1 MNNFV
6 RTIAINKILAMT
18 KRKKIVQGGTS
29 AGKTFGILPIL
40 INKALI
46 NPNIT
51 ITIVA
56 GTLAHLKKGALRDF
70 LKIMKATQRFQ
81 PKCWNKSELIYTF
94 NNGSVIEFMNA
105 DLDKATGSRRNVLYI
120 NEANKGVEFAVYTE
134 LESRTSGDIYI
145 DFNPANQFWPHTEVL
160 QEDDAE
166 LIILTYEDNKDCIT
180 GKYALPQTIIDN
192 LLRKLKR
199 AATSEFWKNWCNV
212 YIFGKIGKLEGAV
225 FQNWDVIDTIPKDA
239 ELIGYGMDLGYNPDP
254 TAIVAVYK
262 WRDPN
267 GAIKII
273 IDEIAY
279 KTKLKTEQI
288 SDILRNL
295 NRSVTIWSDNDQR
308 LEAELQAKGHN
319 IRRTKKEPGSVKQG
333 IFLMQDYDMLITSR
347 SENVLY
353 EIDKYIWSD
362 KKAGEPID
370 AFNHSIDSIRYVFWM
385 ELGKNAGPKYVLPP
399 DLGEL

>member
-1 MNNFV
+1 METEGEEN
-6 RTIAINKILAMT
+6 
-18 KRKKIVQGGTS
+18 

-81 PKCWNKSELIYTF
+81 PKNWNKSELIYTF

-120 NEANKGVEFAVYTE
+120 NEANKGVDFAVYTE

-166 LIILTYEDNKDCIT
+166 LIILTYEDNKDVIT

-192 LLRKLKR
+192 LLMKLKR

-212 YIFGKIGKLEGAV
+212 YIYGKIGKLEGAV

-254 TAIVAVYK
+254 TAIVALYK
-262 WRDPN
+262 WRDKN
-267 GAIKII
+267 GTIKII
-273 IDEIAY
+273 IDEILY
-279 KTKLKTEQI
+279 KTKLTTQQI
-288 SDILRNL
+288 ADALAVL

-308 LEAELQAKGHN
+308 LVAELQAKGHN

-333 IFLMQDYDMLITSR
+333 IFLMQDYEMLITSR

-399 DLGEL
+399 ELGEL